1 MKGTLHKTEAGWQ
14 VSHATYNMEIERWT
28 AGKLPLHPKDVAQI
42 EEDAKVFDNIEARIA
57 ANPDVDF
64 IIEDY
69 WETGLEQIIKVA
81 RLTPYISDDFQIG
94 PDGAYE
100 HTED

>member
-1 MKGTLHKTEAGWQ
+1 MKG
-14 VSHATYNMEIERWT
+14 
-28 AGKLPLHPKDVAQI
+28 KLVKEDNKWWIVRDLGDGECMYFKLHPSDIKQI
-42 EEDAKVFDNIEARIA
+42 EQDAKVFDNIEARIA